1 MINIWVS
8 NNNLTKI
15 SRFNDRIEI
24 VGKIDSDFEWG
35 RRWQISLEPNA
46 IKFTKEGEFL
56 SMLSLFQTQRMIF

>member
-15 SRFNDRIEI
+15 SGFNDRTEI

-35 RRWQISLEPNA
+35 
-46 IKFTKEGEFL
+46 KE
-56 SMLSLFQTQRMIF
+56 MAD